1 MSHFPTQGQLL
12 LPLLRTIHE
21 AGGQA
26 TPTEVYERL
35 ATKIDLPHWL
45 RDLRALAGKAGEINL
60 WERRVRNTRRQ
71 AVRHGLIENEPE
83 RRRRSLW
90 ELTAAGRDGLRHCKP
105 GILITVFT
113 TTLGTALLAEAETA
127 VRFID
132 DKSIHLILTSPP
144 YPLITKKAYGN
155 KDPQS
160 YVEWFTQLAASWKNK
175 LTDTGSLVIN
185 LADVFTP
192 GSPSLSLYQ
201 ERLLISLCDEIGYS
215 LAQKFYWENP
225 AKLPSPAEWVCVR
238 RIRVTPSIEQ
248 LYWLT
253 KSPTSAIANNR
264 NILRPYS
271 ESMHQ
276 RLAQG
281 GELTSQA
288 RPSGFTFKQNAFSKD
303 NGGSIPH
310 NLLIA
315 SHTESNDA
323 YKQLCRKHRLPIH
336 PARFPNAIPET
347 MIRFL
352 TEENHIVWD
361 PFAGSGV
368 TAAVAE
374 RLGRRWIINERSLT
388 YLQGAALRFHGSP
401 YLNTY
406 FDRLTA

>member
-26 TPTEVYERL
+26 KPAEVYETL
-35 ATKIDLPHWL
+35 ATKINLPHWL
-45 RDLRALAGKAGEINL
+45 RELRALAGKAGEINL
-60 WERRVRNTRRQ
+60 WQRRVRNTRQQ

-90 ELTAAGRDGLRHCKP
+90 QLTAAGRDGLRNCKP

-113 TTLGTALLAEAETA
+113 TNLGTALLAEAETA
-127 VRFID
+127 VQFID

-160 YVEWFTQLAASWKNK
+160 YVEWFTQLAASWKDK

-253 KSPTSAIANNR
+253 KSPASATANNR

-271 ESMHQ
+271 ESMLQ

-281 GELTSQA
+281 GEQTSQS
-288 RPSGFTFKQNAFSKD
+288 RPSGFAFKQNAFSKD

-323 YKQLCRKHRLPIH
+323 YKQLCRKHKLPIH

-352 TEENHIVWD
+352 TEENHIVW
-361 PFAGSGV
+361 GS
-368 TAAVAE
+368 
-374 RLGRRWIINERSLT
+374 LRRQWRNCRSSRT
-388 YLQGAALRFHGSP
+388 TRSP
-401 YLNTY
+401 MDYQ
-406 FDRLTA
+406 